1 MPATHVI
8 QNTAPVTDSLP
19 DSLAAEQA
27 YYPPQYIDGF
37 GDSVGNDT
45 VIQSMSRLQV
55 MEKPAGERPHSFVPW
70 PLHDAGTMTLVVGAL
85 FLVVVSYRSG
95 YKYIEQFF
103 HNMFSTRRQES
114 IFEDHTLN
122 ETQILS
128 ALIINT
134 CVMEAVLAYCALTLY
149 LPRLAVSLQ
158 SAITL
163 HVAALAVL
171 ALAFYLAQLVAY
183 KLIGYVFAD
192 KVTTKL
198 WVDGFKASQS
208 LLGLL
213 LAHMVGLMLVKP
225 VWASSLMTVGM
236 LLYILS
242 RLVFICKGF
251 RIFYSNLPSIVYFI
265 LYLCAVEIVPIAI
278 VVKAAVFVC
287 GYLQS

>member
-1 MPATHVI
+1 MIH
-8 QNTAPVTDSLP
+8 TAALATDSIP
-19 DSLAAEQA
+19 DSIAAEQA
-27 YYPPQYIDGF
+27 YYPPHYIDGF

-45 VIQSMSRLQV
+45 VLQSMSQLQV
-55 MEKPAGERPHSFVPW
+55 LEQPAGERPQDFVPW
-70 PLHDAGTMTLVVGAL
+70 PLHDAGTMALVMGAL
-85 FLVVVSYRSG
+85 FLVVVSYRTG

-134 CVMEAVLAYCALTLY
+134 CVMESVLAYCALTFY
-149 LPRLAVSLQ
+149 LPSLAVSLQ

-163 HVAALAVL
+163 HVAALAGL
-171 ALAFYLAQLVAY
+171 ALAFYLVQLMAY
-183 KLIGYVFAD
+183 KLIGFVFAD
-192 KVTTKL
+192 GVATKL

-213 LAHMVGLMLVKP
+213 LAPVVGLILVKP
-225 VWASSLMTVGM
+225 AWAASLMPVGM
-236 LLYILS
+236 VLYALS

-265 LYLCAVEIVPIAI
+265 LYLCAVEIVPIAL
-278 VVKAAVFVC
+278 VVKATIFVC
-287 GYLQS
+287 GCLQS